1 MNQELTARI
10 KTTGGIESSDGSG
23 TVRLMLNKAYEQ

>member
-10 KTTGGIESSDGSG
+10 KEPVASSDGSE